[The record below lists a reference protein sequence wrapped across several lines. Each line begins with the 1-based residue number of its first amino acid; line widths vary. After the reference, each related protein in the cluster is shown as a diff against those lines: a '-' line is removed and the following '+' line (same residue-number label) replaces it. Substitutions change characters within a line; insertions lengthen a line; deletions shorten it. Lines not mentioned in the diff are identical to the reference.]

1 MVTKAQVKPRAILL
15 SKRAHLL
22 YVEFARVLVKDDRV
36 VYLTETGE
44 AVEQFFN
51 IPYRNSAMLLLG
63 KGTSITDAAMRKL
76 AEAQVLVGFCGS
88 GGSPLLH
95 AADVVFSAPQSE
107 YRPTEYMQ
115 GWMRLWLDE
124 ERRLAAAK
132 LFMRE
137 RKTIV
142 LTHWAGNAELR
153 RLDIAPPESAGSRLM
168 AGLETGSNASEL
180 MGTEAVFA
188 RELYATLA
196 RGFRLEF
203 RREECKRGSE
213 SPADRVNSC
222 LDHGN
227 YIAYGYAAVALY
239 ALGISFALPLL
250 HGKTRRGALVFDV
263 ADLIKDAI
271 VMPLAFQCGASGT
284 SDQDFRNLLI
294 DRCQTLGVIDQ
305 LIDTIKKALLV

>member
-1 MVTKAQVKPRAILL
+1 MARPQVKPRAILL

-36 VYLTETGE
+36 VYLTETG
-44 AVEQFFN
+44 APVDQFFN
-51 IPYRNSAMLLLG
+51 IPYRNSALLLLG

-88 GGSPLLH
+88 GGAPLLH

-124 ERRLAAAK
+124 SRRLAAAK

-137 RKTIV
+137 RKLIV
-142 LTHWAGNAELR
+142 LKHWAANAELR
-153 RLDIAPPESAGSRLM
+153 RLDIAPPEAAAARLSV
-168 AGLETGSNASEL
+168 GLEAGGNTSEL
-180 MGTEAVFA
+180 MGCEAVFA

-203 RREECKRGSE
+203 RREEGKRLRE
-213 SPADRVNSC
+213 TPADRVNSC

-271 VMPLAFQCGASGT
+271 VMPLAFQCGTTGVG
-284 SDQDFRNLLI
+284 DQDFRNLLI
-294 DRCQTLGVIDQ
+294 DRCQTIGVIDE
-305 LIDTIKKALLV
+305 LIETIQKALLV

>member
-1 MVTKAQVKPRAILL
+1 MGKAQPKPRAILL

-44 AVEQFFN
+44 AVDQFFN
-51 IPYRNSAMLLLG
+51 IPYRNSALLLLG

-95 AADVVFSAPQSE
+95 AVDVVFSAPQSE

-115 GWMRLWLDE
+115 SWMRLWLNE

-137 RKTIV
+137 RKSIV
-142 LTHWAGNAELR
+142 LKYWAANAELR
-153 RLDIAPPESAGSRLM
+153 RVDIGLPEAAAARLL
-168 AGLETGSNASEL
+168 AGLEGGSNTSEL
-180 MGTEAVFA
+180 MSVEAVFA
-188 RELYATLA
+188 RELYSSLA

-203 RREECKRGSE
+203 RREEGKRQHETPS
-213 SPADRVNSC
+213 DRVNSC

-227 YIAYGYAAVALY
+227 YIAYGYAAIALY

-271 VMPLAFQCGASGT
+271 VMPLAFQCGTSGV

-294 DRCQTLGVIDQ
+294 DRCQTIGVIDE
-305 LIDTIKKALLV
+305 LIETIQKALLV